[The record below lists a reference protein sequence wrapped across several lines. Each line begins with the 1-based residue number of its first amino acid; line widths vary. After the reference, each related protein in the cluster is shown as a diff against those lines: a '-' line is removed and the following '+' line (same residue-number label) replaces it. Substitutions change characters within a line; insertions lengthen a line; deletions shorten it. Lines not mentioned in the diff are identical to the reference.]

1 MSDSYQESMV
11 QAVQQ
16 VNPAAHANAA
26 TTSAPEED
34 PAMEQDAE
42 QGEEEHPTEDVTI
55 EDVE

>member
-1 MSDSYQESMV
+1 MV